1 MAKTVYS
8 NNLAVSALPY
18 AASSSNEA
26 TNGTTV
32 DLALYKNNFRSVMFV
47 VNAHTITDGTHTVT
61 VQESANNS
69 DWAAVATARVQGTL
83 PEIGADDDNTVHSFG
98 VVPNQRYVRIVV
110 TDADSSSGGAIS
122 AVAVIGAGSDNPA
135 NRS

>member
-18 AASSSNEA
+18 AARSSNEA

-69 DWAAVATARVQGTL
+69 DWTAIPTARVQGSL
-83 PEIGADDDNTVHSFG
+83 PAVGGDDDNTVHSFG

>member
-18 AASSSNEA
+18 AARSSNEA

-47 VNAHTITDGTHTVT
+47 VNAHTVSDGTHTVT
-61 VQESANNS
+61 VEESANNS
-69 DWAAVATARVQGTL
+69 DWTAVPAARVQGSL
-83 PEIGADDDNTVHSFG
+83 PAIGGDDDNTVHSFG